1 MSLTVFFF
9 FSFFAYLPTI
19 VSFCFWT
26 DCTGQIASVL
36 IPVVGGADSLSLIL
50 DVYQFHY
57 LSLSFAVKKKLKKKK
72 KKKKKG
78 QEKNT
83 V

>member
-1 MSLTVFFF
+1 
-9 FSFFAYLPTI
+9 
-19 VSFCFWT
+19 
-26 DCTGQIASVL
+26 
-36 IPVVGGADSLSLIL
+36 VVGGADSLSLIL

-78 QEKNT
+78 KRNILFECG
-83 V
+83 